1 MKRFFAIVIC
11 TVLLIC
17 MISFCVSAEG
27 DSLVVT
33 EANDTVVENVP
44 TEEGTAA
51 ESEILASADK
61 PLFTTEM
68 IKAYVRD
75 HFEEISVL
83 ISIVI
88 ACIFETKQKR
98 VVEKSIQ
105 TSNNN
110 AIVVAEDSKAAIN
123 NVIQYK
129 ETINNL
135 LLEFRKTEEE
145 NKELRDTLDA
155 VHRLLNTEKLACI
168 ELADEVAELLVLAN
182 IPNSKKDELYSRHL
196 AAVNK
201 LADVEK
207 AEVITNDDGQA
218 SK

>member
-1 MKRFFAIVIC
+1 MKRFFAIIIC
-11 TVLLIC
+11 AVLLIC
-17 MISFCVSAEG
+17 MIPFCVSAEG
-27 DSLVVT
+27 DSVAIT
-33 EANDTVVENVP
+33 EPNDFLAENLP
-44 TEEGTAA
+44 STEESAA
-51 ESEILASADK
+51 ESENSTSANE

-68 IKAYVRD
+68 IKAYVHN
-75 HFEEISVL
+75 HFEEIMVIISL
-83 ISIVI
+83 II
-88 ACIFETKQKR
+88 ARIYESR
-98 VVEKSIQ
+98 ANRILGKSIQ

-110 AIVVAEDSKAAIN
+110 AIMVAEGSKVAIN
-123 NVIQYK
+123 DVIQYK
-129 ETINNL
+129 ETMNNL

-145 NKELRDTLDA
+145 NKKLRDTLDA

-207 AEVITNDDGQA
+207 AKVITNDDGQA